1 MNELSK
7 KLQLPGLWTGCGR
20 VLIIIAQPS
29 PLVEKSMKKEKKFK
43 NLKKASCSG
52 LIAIIMHDCILMP
65 GGAVFLA
72 MHTLKN

>member
-43 NLKKASCSG
+43 KASCSG

-65 GGAVFLA
+65 GGVVFLA